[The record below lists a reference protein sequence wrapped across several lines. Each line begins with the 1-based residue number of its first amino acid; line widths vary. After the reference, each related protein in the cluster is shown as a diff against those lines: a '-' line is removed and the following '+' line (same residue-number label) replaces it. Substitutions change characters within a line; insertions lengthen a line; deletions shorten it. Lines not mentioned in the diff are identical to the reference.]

1 MSGYLTDMKTYLIK
15 TIYFF
20 GLIAI
25 LFGATLIFRH
35 LTMATL
41 GRAEMESEALNLP
54 APELVGGPW
63 INTAGGKEINLAGR
77 RGKVTIVEFWT
88 FACGN
93 CLANLPAYA
102 NWQKQFAD
110 KDVVVIGVH
119 TPEAESERVT
129 ANVARR
135 VKQLGVT
142 YPILVDREHENWD
155 RWQVEAWPTVYL
167 VDKQGRIRYRWV
179 GELNYRNAGGETK
192 LGQRVERLLKEDS
205 VKAEQ

>member
-1 MSGYLTDMKTYLIK
+1 MKLYLIK
-15 TIYFF
+15 TIYLF

-25 LFGATLIFRH
+25 LFDATLILRH
-35 LTMATL
+35 LTISTL
-41 GRAEMESEALNLP
+41 AGAGKEPDALKLP
-54 APELVGGPW
+54 APELLGGPW
-63 INTAGGKEINLAGR
+63 INTAGGKEINLASR
-77 RGKVTIVEFWT
+77 RGKITIVEFWT

-102 NWQKQFAD
+102 NWQKRFAD

-119 TPEAESERVT
+119 TPETESERVT
-129 ANVARR
+129 ANVEQR
-135 VKQLGVT
+135 VKQLGIT
-142 YPILVDREHENWD
+142 YPILLDQEHANWN

-179 GELNYRNAGGETK
+179 GELNYRNAGGEAK
-192 LGQRVERLLKEDS
+192 LGQLVEQLLKEDF

>member
-1 MSGYLTDMKTYLIK
+1 MKTYWIK
-15 TIYFF
+15 IICLFALVAAVF
-20 GLIAI
+20 SAAGAI
-25 LFGATLIFRH
+25 GP
-35 LTMATL
+35 LTMSKLAV
-41 GRAEMESEALNLP
+41 AEKEPEALNLP

-63 INTAGGKEINLAGR
+63 INTAGSEAFKLAGR

-102 NWQKQFAD
+102 NWQKQFTD

-119 TPEAESERVT
+119 TPETESERVT
-129 ANVARR
+129 ANVERR
-135 VKQLGVT
+135 VKQLGIT
-142 YPILVDREHENWD
+142 YPILVDQEHANWN

-179 GELNYRNAGGETK
+179 GELNYRNAGGEAK
-192 LGQRVERLLKEDS
+192 LGQLVEQLLKEDF

>member
-1 MSGYLTDMKTYLIK
+1 LTIS
-15 TIYFF
+15 
-20 GLIAI
+20 
-25 LFGATLIFRH
+25 TLAR
-35 LTMATL
+35 TA
-41 GRAEMESEALNLP
+41 REPDALKLP
-54 APELVGGPW
+54 APELLGGPW
-63 INTAGGKEINLAGR
+63 INTAGGKEINLASR

-88 FACGN
+88 FACDN

-110 KDVVVIGVH
+110 RDVVVIGVH
-119 TPEAESERVT
+119 TPETESERVT

-135 VKQLGVT
+135 VKQLGIT
-142 YPILVDREHENWD
+142 SPILVDRDHENWD

-192 LGQRVERLLKEDS
+192 LGRRLEQLLKEDP
-205 VKAEQ
+205 AQAGN

>member
-1 MSGYLTDMKTYLIK
+1 MKIYLIK

-102 NWQKQFAD
+102 NWQKRFAD

-119 TPEAESERVT
+119 TPETESERVT
-129 ANVARR
+129 ANVERR
-135 VKQLGVT
+135 VKQLGIT
-142 YPILVDREHENWD
+142 YPILVDQEHANWN

-179 GELNYRNAGGETK
+179 GELNYRNAGGEAK
-192 LGQRVERLLKEDS
+192 LGQLVEQLLKEDF

>member
-1 MSGYLTDMKTYLIK
+1 MKKYLIK
-15 TIYFF
+15 TICFF

-41 GRAEMESEALNLP
+41 GRAEMDSEALNLP

-63 INTAGGKEINLAGR
+63 INTSGGKEINLAGR

-93 CLANLPAYA
+93 CLANLPAYE

-110 KDVVVIGVH
+110 EDVVVIGVH
-119 TPEAESERVT
+119 TPETESERVT

-135 VKQLGVT
+135 VKQLGIT
-142 YPILVDREHENWD
+142 YPVLVDQEHANWN

-179 GELNYRNAGGETK
+179 GELNYRNAGGEAK
-192 LGQRVERLLKEDS
+192 LGQLVKRLLKEDS
-205 VKAEQ
+205 VKALQ

>member
-1 MSGYLTDMKTYLIK
+1 MKTHWINTICLFALVAAVFSAALSIK
-15 TIYFF
+15 P
-20 GLIAI
+20 
-25 LFGATLIFRH
+25 
-35 LTMATL
+35 LTMARL
-41 GRAEMESEALNLP
+41 AGAEKEPEALNLL

-63 INTAGGKEINLAGR
+63 INTAGSEVINLAGR

-93 CLANLPAYA
+93 CLANLPTYA

-110 KDVVVIGVH
+110 KDVIVIGVH
-119 TPEAESERVT
+119 TPETEGERVT
-129 ANVARR
+129 ADVERR
-135 VKQLGVT
+135 VRQLGIT
-142 YPILVDREHENWD
+142 YPILVDRDHENWD

-192 LGQRVERLLKEDS
+192 LGRRVEQLLKE
-205 VKAEQ
+205 VPAKAEK

>member
-1 MSGYLTDMKTYLIK
+1 MKTYWIK
-15 TIYFF
+15 IICLFALVAAVF
-20 GLIAI
+20 SAAGAI
-25 LFGATLIFRH
+25 GP
-35 LTMATL
+35 LTMSKLA
-41 GRAEMESEALNLP
+41 GAEKEPEALNLP

-63 INTAGGKEINLAGR
+63 INTAGSEAFKLAGR

-102 NWQKQFAD
+102 NWQKQFTD

-119 TPEAESERVT
+119 TPETESERVT

-135 VKQLGVT
+135 VKQLGIT
-142 YPILVDREHENWD
+142 YPILVDQEHANWN

-179 GELNYRNAGGETK
+179 GELNYRNAGGEAK
-192 LGQRVERLLKEDS
+192 LGQLVEQLLKEDF

>member
-1 MSGYLTDMKTYLIK
+1 VKTYLIK
-15 TIYFF
+15 TFYLF
-20 GLIAI
+20 GLISI
-25 LFGATLIFRH
+25 LFDATLILRH
-35 LTMATL
+35 MMMVSH
-41 GRAEMESEALNLP
+41 GNAEKEPEALNLP
-54 APELVGGPW
+54 APELLGGPW

-93 CLANLPAYA
+93 CLANLAAYA

-110 KDVVVIGVH
+110 EDVVIIGVH
-119 TPEAESERVT
+119 TPETESERIT

-135 VKQLGVT
+135 VKQLGIT
-142 YPILVDREHENWD
+142 YPILVDQEHVNWN

-179 GELNYRNAGGETK
+179 GELNYRNAGGEAK
-192 LGQRVERLLKEDS
+192 LGQLVERLLKEDS
-205 VKAEQ
+205 VKALQ

>member
-1 MSGYLTDMKTYLIK
+1 
-15 TIYFF
+15 
-20 GLIAI
+20 
-25 LFGATLIFRH
+25 
-35 LTMATL
+35 
-41 GRAEMESEALNLP
+41 
-54 APELVGGPW
+54 LVGSPW
-63 INTAGGKEINLAGR
+63 INTAGSRAINLAGR

-93 CLANLPAYA
+93 CLANLSAYA

-110 KDVVVIGVH
+110 NDVVVIGVH
-119 TPEAESERVT
+119 TPETESERVT

-167 VDKQGRIRYRWV
+167 VDKGGRIRYRWV

-192 LGQRVERLLKEDS
+192 LRRRVEQLLKEDPAQAG
-205 VKAEQ
+205 K